1 MQADEDG
8 VRDEGVGEGPAT
20 LQAEMMPPGQKIVF
34 YHCQKRRDLWS
45 FGVRL
50 LVVFSCVIVVDRC
63 IVFSLLFGAR
73 QK

>member
-34 YHCQKRRDLWS
+34 YHCQKKKSLEFWS
-45 FGVRL
+45 SATRGQKVASDKSGV
-50 LVVFSCVIVVDRC
+50 
-63 IVFSLLFGAR
+63 
-73 QK
+73 